1 MVGRDGHADWCMWH
15 LARAAVCCSQW
26 FPTPRPSGG
35 CHVFPTGLILGS
47 PSGGLLNANIAT
59 LLPLPPAGAAAFLTM
74 PQPAADTIGSR
85 SAPVLRGA
93 LKHRSG
99 DAGRSGVVGP
109 PLVLTARHAGD
120 CCEVQLRLQAVRR
133 TGVDGGMY
141 IVLRPHR
148 PTPVQPG
155 FVRWLA
161 AGDAAGLVPK
171 TMLPPIRGDPAG
183 SGSGSA
189 GGEGGGTVIPGALAT
204 STGPVA
210 AVAAVPLAPAAFAST
225 PATSTGMHRGGS
237 SKAIPARSSSRALAA
252 RVAAA
257 AAIGVDGADGTS
269 SVSPRTIAALK
280 PGTSAGITSEVLLA
294 LSAAAAAAVDTAR
307 PFTAA
312 AAVSAAEPLALS
324 PRARPASSM
333 PRPNLTAAATQTTVY
348 AAAAHG
354 ADASA
359 TSPGG
364 GQEPPPAA
372 WPGGVAA
379 SPAVVAATAAAVAT
393 LLKDTAPLPSPQ
405 RQQPSHHAHR
415 SERRWPLPVLANGDV
430 SAEAASAQRRHDLLA
445 RSRRVRITGFV
456 LVAVQTCWRCM
467 TSNPV
472 SLFVPLQGSQLSRVE
487 SWVLSSIG
495 IDPEAQKHAAVV
507 SCSGVLFTA
516 ILYIASQLNTCLTLL
531 RPSGVPF
538 KLA

>member
-161 AGDAAGLVPK
+161 AGDVAGLAAN
-171 TMLPPIRGDPAG
+171 PPAGTIG
-183 SGSGSA
+183 SGSGTLAAGSNAGTLHTSATGLGVLAAMQPAGTPGTPRGVGGTGCAAASPSMKAMAATMAFHDVGRSDLPLVSA
-189 GGEGGGTVIPGALAT
+189 GPG
-204 STGPVA
+204 SPHGRR
-210 AVAAVPLAPAAFAST
+210 AS
-225 PATSTGMHRGGS
+225 GV
-237 SKAIPARSSSRALAA
+237 
-252 RVAAA
+252 VAAA
-257 AAIGVDGADGTS
+257 
-269 SVSPRTIAALK
+269 K
-280 PGTSAGITSEVLLA
+280 LA
-294 LSAAAAAAVDTAR
+294 PLPAAAAPVAPSISSPATPTVPEAVVSHAEQAAAIAAAR

-312 AAVSAAEPLALS
+312 AVMPAAEPMVLS
-324 PRARPASSM
+324 PRARPASSK
-333 PRPNLTAAATQTTVY
+333 PRPNLTSVAQAAAVRAPAAADGGDVTAASIGSAHEPPPMAWPAGIAVTPAVAAS
-348 AAAAHG
+348 AAAAAASLLDG
-354 ADASA
+354 MASA
-359 TSPGG
+359 TADAISQAITATRRGSLRVADQHVTSTDQHVSSTGGTPAELRRRPSFNEPGG
-364 GQEPPPAA
+364 GD
-372 WPGGVAA
+372 G
-379 SPAVVAATAAAVAT
+379 
-393 LLKDTAPLPSPQ
+393 AP
-405 RQQPSHHAHR
+405 
-415 SERRWPLPVLANGDV
+415 
-430 SAEAASAQRRHDLLA
+430 EAALSDTAQRRHDNLLA
-445 RSRRVRITGFV
+445 RSRRVR
-456 LVAVQTCWRCM
+456 
-467 TSNPV
+467 
-472 SLFVPLQGSQLSRVE
+472 
-487 SWVLSSIG
+487 
-495 IDPEAQKHAAVV
+495 
-507 SCSGVLFTA
+507 
-516 ILYIASQLNTCLTLL
+516 
-531 RPSGVPF
+531 
-538 KLA
+538 